1 MHLFQGV
8 ADLSRALD
16 LPLLVAASDVENRR
30 AVGVQMGGFTCD
42 RVEADFGKEPRREKD
57 CFVLIVEAASGGR
70 GFRDLVGVGHEC
82 GDDRLV
88 WRRVCRECYSGGT
101 LALVDPGFAS
111 HRQNPLEIADVMLLD

>member
-16 LPLLVAASDVENRR
+16 LPLLVAATDVENRR

-57 CFVLIVEAASGGR
+57 CFVLIVEAASGDE
-70 GFRDLVGVGHEC
+70 GFVTWLAWAMNAAMIASSGVVFAGSATPA
-82 GDDRLV
+82 GL
-88 WRRVCRECYSGGT
+88 WRS
-101 LALVDPGFAS
+101 
-111 HRQNPLEIADVMLLD
+111 